1 MERDFSETQV
11 LCRLVVNYEEMVTKE
26 HALLNRI
33 ENVTTEEERAT
44 LAGKSKKQKYTATLL
59 PIKTVGVQG
68 DSRSYSYA
76 VGISSVSDPD
86 WDDLLYFAKIIPRV
100 CHNIN
105 RICYIFGGPVEHPVM
120 EVTPTYLTPIVLAT
134 IRQADHLANQVLTTA
149 GKNSSISQMPV
160 VLIPV
165 HFDR

>member
-86 WDDLLYFAKIIPRV
+86 WDDLLYFASARDQAFQVPKSSSTRDTV
-100 CHNIN
+100 VKVTHCS
-105 RICYIFGGPVEHPVM
+105 ICS
-120 EVTPTYLTPIVLAT
+120 
-134 IRQADHLANQVLTTA
+134 N
-149 GKNSSISQMPV
+149 
-160 VLIPV
+160 
-165 HFDR
+165 